1 MAKWS
6 LALFLVS
13 VIRYSYSY
21 SYNLKERK
29 DWWHK
34 VFFSETNTRCLNTSN
49 SNIPRTFQPLWT
61 TPTQVKMQTQAS
73 TQGINKFSF
82 SWVHL
87 RSLPTRVNRW
97 KLNHCRPSCKDTST
111 ALAYL
116 SFLVFALDLDNVS
129 YMLSRFVFI
138 SQRSTLLHK
147 KNDK

>member
-1 MAKWS
+1 M
-6 LALFLVS
+6 
-13 VIRYSYSY
+13 
-21 SYNLKERK
+21 
-29 DWWHK
+29 
-34 VFFSETNTRCLNTSN
+34 
-49 SNIPRTFQPLWT
+49 WT

-129 YMLSRFVFI
+129 YMLSRSVFI
-138 SQRSTLLHK
+138 SRRSTLLHK
-147 KNDK
+147 KMINKIKGLRFGLFCSTGRKIRDVTRWREFINFLFEWQEQYLTSKRL